1 MREVETDT
9 RSKFFN
15 GLKVNGQEIYELR
28 YADDT
33 ALISDTK
40 EGLAKL
46 ITTVKEH
53 SEMKELKL
61 NVKKTK
67 IMDVNGCRESS
78 EVTVDGEEIESV
90 ESFEYLGSL
99 IEADGDGTK
108 EIKRRL
114 AMASKKLTEMKKLW
128 KATNKDMK
136 LRIIRVCIFPTATYG
151 CET

>member
-40 EGLAKL
+40 EGLDKL

-53 SEMKELKL
+53 SEMKGLKL

-67 IMDVNGCRESS
+67 IIDVNGWRWDESDQAK
-78 EVTVDGEEIESV
+78 VGNGE
-90 ESFEYLGSL
+90 
-99 IEADGDGTK
+99 
-108 EIKRRL
+108 
-114 AMASKKLTEMKKLW
+114 
-128 KATNKDMK
+128 
-136 LRIIRVCIFPTATYG
+136 
-151 CET
+151 